1 MKHIDLF
8 SGIGGFTLGLAPLTT
23 TVQFVEIDKR
33 CQKVLAK
40 HFPDVPIHEDITTFK
55 GFPCDIITGGFP
67 CQDISVAGTRK
78 GLSGERSG
86 LWSEFNRVI
95 KESNPKYV
103 IIENSPNL
111 RNLGLEV
118 VLKDLWESGYDAEW
132 YCLEAGQFGAAHVR
146 ERLIIIAYPA
156 CSREQVLVSNESFE
170 KIKKAKRCSRKDLS
184 KFFKY
189 PFGRSD
195 SWPQPLLRRGDDG
208 VRGRVDRLK
217 QVGNS
222 VYVPLIQFLRDCI
235 YKEEHL

>member
-1 MKHIDLF
+1 MRHIDLF

-40 HFPDVPIHEDITTFK
+40 HFPDTPIHEDITTFK

-78 GLSGERSG
+78 GLSGARSG

-103 IIENSPNL
+103 IVENSPNL

-118 VLKDLWESGYDAEW
+118 VLKDLWKSGYDAEW

-146 ERLIIIAYPA
+146 ERLIIIAYPIGSRRERLVKDEYLEEA
-156 CSREQVLVSNESFE
+156 GQRGLCSTE
-170 KIKKAKRCSRKDLS
+170 DL
-184 KFFKY
+184 Y
-189 PFGRSD
+189 TTIRTPFRRSG
-195 SWPQPLLRRGDDG
+195 SWPQPLLRREDDG
-208 VRGRVDRLK
+208 IRGRLDRLHMI
-217 QVGNS
+217 GNS
-222 VYVPLIQFLRDCI
+222 VYIPLVQFLRDCL
-235 YKEEHL
+235 YREEHL